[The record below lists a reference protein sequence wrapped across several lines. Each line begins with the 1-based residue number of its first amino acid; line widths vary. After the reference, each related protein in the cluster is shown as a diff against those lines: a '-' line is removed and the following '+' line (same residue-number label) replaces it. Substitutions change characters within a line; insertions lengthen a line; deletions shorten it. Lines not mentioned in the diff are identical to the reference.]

1 MAVRVLISDDHQLFR
16 QGIVNMLSESDEMV
30 VVGQAENGQECLEK
44 AELLQ
49 PDIVLMDIGMPV
61 MNGLEATINL
71 KRKMPQCKVI
81 VLSMYADKNY
91 IKGMLEAGAWGYLFK
106 DCTYEQLLESIKT
119 VQSGKKYLSNRITEA
134 LIEDYLGKDERN
146 EDLYQLLSDREFT
159 IFKLIAEGKSASEIA
174 EELFI
179 STKTVN
185 THKQNIL
192 DKLKLK
198 TSADIIK
205 MAIKR
210 GIVTI

>member
-1 MAVRVLISDDHQLFR
+1 
-16 QGIVNMLSESDEMV
+16 
-30 VVGQAENGQECLEK
+30 
-44 AELLQ
+44 
-49 PDIVLMDIGMPV
+49 MPI

-71 KRKMPQCKVI
+71 KRKMPACRVI

-134 LIEDYLGKDERN
+134 LIEDYLGKDEQN
-146 EDLYQLLSDREFT
+146 EDLYQLLSDREFM

>member
-16 QGIVNMLSESDEMV
+16 QGIVNMLSESDEIII
-30 VVGQAENGQECLEK
+30 VGQAENGQECIEK
-44 AELLQ
+44 AELLL
-49 PDIVLMDIGMPV
+49 PDIVLMDIGMPI

-71 KRKMPQCKVI
+71 KRKMPACRVI

-134 LIEDYLGKDERN
+134 LIEDYLGKDEQN
-146 EDLYQLLSDREFT
+146 EDLYQLLSDREFM